1 MNDRSDPFDLAVSRW
16 LDGEASPDEARAV
29 EARIAA
35 DPALAARV
43 ARLRAA
49 GDALRD
55 DVPAA
60 PEGMAARV
68 YLSVVGGH
76 AESERFHAVARR
88 YAAAAAVILALGVG
102 GTLWV
107 DVIPGLGRAAAQSA
121 TEPRGTLADLAALRQ
136 AEVSYEFLDA
146 GPGVVPE
153 GR

>member
-1 MNDRSDPFDLAVSRW
+1 MNDRNDPFDLAVSRW

-35 DPALAARV
+35 NPALAARV
-43 ARLRAA
+43 ARWRAA

-60 PEGMAARV
+60 PEGLAARV
-68 YLSVVGGH
+68 YLSVAGGH

-88 YAAAAAVILALGVG
+88 YTAAAAVLLALGVG
-102 GTLWV
+102 GSLWV
-107 DVIPGLGRAAAQSA
+107 DRAQAQHGA
-121 TEPRGTLADLAALRQ
+121 EPRGTLADLAALRQ
-136 AEVSYEFLDA
+136 AEVSYGLLDSNA
-146 GPGVVPE
+146 SVVPE